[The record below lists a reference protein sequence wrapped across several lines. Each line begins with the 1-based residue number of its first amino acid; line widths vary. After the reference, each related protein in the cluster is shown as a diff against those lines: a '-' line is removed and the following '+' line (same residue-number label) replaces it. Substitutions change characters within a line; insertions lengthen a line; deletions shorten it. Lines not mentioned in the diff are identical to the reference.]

1 MKRIMLYSFALF
13 ACVGVQAQNISE
25 VLQSVEANNKEIQAN
40 MQLTKAQKLEARVDN
55 NLPDPTATYA
65 HQWKAQ
71 ETGDQLG
78 ELVVTQGFD
87 FPTLYASRAKLN
99 KMREASFDGQN
110 NMLRQDILLQAKE
123 VCLDI
128 IMLRQQ
134 QAILKEQ
141 LQNANELAAM
151 YKQKL
156 AAGDANIL
164 ETNKINLELLNM
176 KTEYALNETALLN
189 KMNELVAFN
198 GNYPISFDEISYP
211 VVSLPLDFESLKNEA
226 IATDPSLQ
234 TIMSQSDAL
243 RQQISVDKQGWIP
256 KLEAGY
262 RLNTERGATYNGL
275 VVGASIPLFQN
286 RHKTKIAKA
295 QLLNNDLLK
304 DNTILQV
311 ESGLLQKFN
320 EAQSIYSAMNDY
332 QQTFKA
338 QQDLNLLK
346 QALTGGQISMIEY
359 FVEVSFIYQSK
370 LNYLQLE
377 NQYQKLMAQIYKYQ
391 L

>member
-1 MKRIMLYSFALF
+1 MLYSFALLAF
-13 ACVGVQAQNISE
+13 IGVQAQNINE

-40 MQLTKAQKLEARVDN
+40 LQLTKAQKLEARVDN

-65 HQWKAQ
+65 HQWKAG
-71 ETGDQLG
+71 ESSDQLG

-99 KMREASFDGQN
+99 KMKAASYDGQN
-110 NMLRQDILLQAKE
+110 AILRQEVLLQAKE

-134 QAILKEQ
+134 QAILKER
-141 LQNANELAAM
+141 LNNANELAVM
-151 YKQKL
+151 YKQRL
-156 AAGDANIL
+156 AAGDANII
-164 ETNKINLELLNM
+164 ETNKINLELLNV
-176 KTEYALNETALLN
+176 KTESVLNETALNN
-189 KMNELVAFN
+189 KMKELVALN
-198 GNYPISFDEISYP
+198 GNNAVYFSETNYPQ
-211 VVSLPLDFESLKNEA
+211 VSLPLDYQSLKAEA
-226 IATDPSLQ
+226 IAGNPSLQ
-234 TIMSQSDAL
+234 SVMSQSDAL
-243 RQQISVDKQGWIP
+243 RQQVSVDKQGWIP

-262 RLNTERGATYNGL
+262 RLNTERGATFNGV

-286 RHKTKIAKA
+286 RYKTKIAKA
-295 QLLNNDLLK
+295 QLLNNDFMK
-304 DNTILQV
+304 DNIMVQI
-311 ESGLLQKFN
+311 ESELSQDYN
-320 EAQSIYSAMNDY
+320 EAQSIYAAMNDY
-332 QQTFKA
+332 EQTFKA

-359 FVEVSFIYQSK
+359 FVEVSVIYQSK
-370 LNYLQLE
+370 LNYIQLE